1 MNGNAHQKEENMVI
15 PFVDRTANILN
26 FFSFI
31 FFSFPHLAVSTTVL
45 GVCLHFFFSR
55 ETFFSAFQWKANA
68 RLYACRSVCLNSSRI
83 GIAATTIK
91 AGAIRL
97 GIYVCR

>member
-45 GVCLHFFFSR
+45 GVCLHFFSLVKP
-55 ETFFSAFQWKANA
+55 FFQLSNGRRMRDCMRVDLCA
-68 RLYACRSVCLNSSRI
+68 
-83 GIAATTIK
+83 
-91 AGAIRL
+91 
-97 GIYVCR
+97 